1 MSRLKIKCGSL
12 EWEASGTET
21 FLTQE
26 RQVAMGLIGAQP
38 VPVLGPVAGADGS
51 PVLYRRVGAAVNL
64 SELKRLFA
72 TGDGPQV
79 IDLHDELEIKLTNSY
94 TAAVEFAGFDPAGHG
109 YFVFKDCIG
118 KRKMNTEA
126 VTNKGGY
133 YKSLGREYVLNDLYA
148 LLPPELKELIVPR
161 KITERING
169 EAVTYADPLWVPS
182 ATDVFGPRTPD
193 RRWWPEEPDCFQL
206 PVFQRER
213 NRVKEFAPFVADVE
227 PDYGTCNWWTRSP
240 YATYAANFCYVYAD
254 GNANSNHAGNSYGF
268 APGFCI

>member
-38 VPVLGPVAGADGS
+38 VSVLGPVARAEGS

-64 SELKRLFA
+64 SKLK
-72 TGDGPQV
+72 QV
-79 IDLHDELEIKLTNSY
+79 IAAGGGSQVIAPHDELEIKLTNSY
-94 TAAVEFAGFDPAGHG
+94 TVAVEFAGFDPAGLG

-118 KRKMNTEA
+118 KCKMNAEA
-126 VTNKGGY
+126 TNKGGY
-133 YKSLGREYVLNDLYA
+133 YKSLGREYVLNDLYT

-161 KITERING
+161 KITERVNG
-169 EAVTYADPLWVPS
+169 ETVTYADPLWVPS

-193 RRWWPEEPDCFQL
+193 RRWWPEEPDCFQF
-206 PVFQRER
+206 PIFQRER
-213 NRVKEFAPFVADVE
+213 DRVKEFAPFVADVE
-227 PDYGTCNWWTRSP
+227 PDYGTCGWWTRSP
-240 YATYAANFCYVYAD
+240 LATYALTFCIVSAD
-254 GNANSNHAGNSYGF
+254 GNANSYYAYYSIGF